1 MGVSTVLGL
10 LSEFKSGN
18 RKVADF
24 IEETIENTAKKSDL
38 NSIISLDEAS
48 LRAAALLSDE
58 RIKEGRAGRLEGL
71 PLIIKDNIDTSE
83 LITSGGTAA
92 FNDAAKENSPP
103 LQRLLSEGSIA
114 AAKSNLHELAF
125 GITSNNSCKGAVKN
139 PWDKTKIAGG
149 SSGGTA
155 AAIAA
160 GIFVAGLGTDT
171 GGSVRIPAALC
182 GIMGFRPSTNRYPKG
197 GVVPLSSTRDTVG
210 PMGKCV
216 DDLALLDEVMA
227 EDGGP
232 LFDLDISEI
241 RIGVPRSVLWDGLEE
256 GVEFSCENVV
266 RALANAG
273 VTIIEVDPED
283 IWEDDAAASF
293 PIVLFETMKEL
304 PLYAEERGLDFS
316 KLISEIASPDVK
328 GILES
333 QLGDEAMPEA
343 AYRAAIETHRPNMQ
357 RKWASYFKS
366 NNLSAA
372 IFPTTPLTAR
382 PIGQDETVDLNGD
395 EVPTFPTF
403 IRNTDHGSV
412 IGAPGISMPAGLS
425 RGMPVGFELDGLP
438 GADRELLAV
447 AKKIEEIVRPM
458 ELLGK

>member
-1 MGVSTVLGL
+1 MGESTVLSL

-24 IEETIENTAKKSDL
+24 VEETIENSAKKSDL
-38 NSIISLDEAS
+38 KSIISMDEAS
-48 LRAAALLSDE
+48 LRAAALVSDE

-103 LQRLLSEGSIA
+103 LQRLISDGSIA
-114 AAKSNLHELAF
+114 AAKANLHELAF

-171 GGSVRIPAALC
+171 GGSVRIPASLC

-273 VTIIEVDPED
+273 VTIVEVDPED

-304 PLYAEERGLDFS
+304 PLYAEQRGLDFA
-316 KLISEIASPDVK
+316 KLMSEIASPDVK
-328 GILES
+328 GILKVNLATR
-333 QLGDEAMPEA
+333 QC
-343 AYRAAIETHRPNMQ
+343 RKQ
-357 RKWASYFKS
+357 RIKLQSKR
-366 NNLSAA
+366 
-372 IFPTTPLTAR
+372 IVLTCS
-382 PIGQDETVDLNGD
+382 ENG
-395 EVPTFPTF
+395 
-403 IRNTDHGSV
+403 
-412 IGAPGISMPAGLS
+412 
-425 RGMPVGFELDGLP
+425 
-438 GADRELLAV
+438 LLT
-447 AKKIEEIVRPM
+447 
-458 ELLGK
+458 